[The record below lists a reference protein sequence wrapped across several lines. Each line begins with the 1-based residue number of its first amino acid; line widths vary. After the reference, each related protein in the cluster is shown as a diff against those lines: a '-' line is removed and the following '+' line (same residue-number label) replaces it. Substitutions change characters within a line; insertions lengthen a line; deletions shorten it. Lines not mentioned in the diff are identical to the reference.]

1 MKTTMKTFLFST
13 VLLLAASTAHAR
25 DYGVSS
31 RSAGRGTVYTD
42 NRGGSAYVGP
52 RGVAAQGAD
61 GRDAA
66 FTDRGA
72 AFAGPNGAAVSGRYG
87 TAVTGDNGTA
97 YARGY
102 GTAAYAGG
110 AVVTTAPVVA
120 PLPAGYIMAIPPG
133 APTFNISGTTCYFI
147 NGIYY
152 HAVFY
157 GGSTVYVP
165 MTF

>member
-1 MKTTMKTFLFST
+1 MKTLLFST
-13 VLLLAASTAHAR
+13 TLLLAVTSVHAR
-25 DYGVSS
+25 DFGVSS
-31 RSAGRGTVYTD
+31 HSAGRGTVYTD

-61 GRDAA
+61 GGSAA
-66 FTDRGA
+66 VTDHGA
-72 AFAGPNGAAVSGRYG
+72 AFAGPNGAAGSGRYG
-87 TAVTGDNGTA
+87 TAAISDNGAA

-110 AVVTTAPVVA
+110 AVVTTGPVVA
-120 PLPAGYIMAIPPG
+120 PLPAGYITGIPPG

-157 GGSTVYVP
+157 AGSTVYVP

>member
-1 MKTTMKTFLFST
+1 MNISHLATAAI
-13 VLLLAASTAHAR
+13 LLAASVAQAR

-31 RSAGRGTVYTD
+31 RSAGRGTVYSD

-52 RGVAAQGAD
+52 RGVAAQGAN
-61 GRDAA
+61 GRSAVA
-66 FTDRGA
+66 TER
-72 AFAGPNGAAVSGRYG
+72 GAAVSGRYG
-87 TAVTGDNGTA
+87 AAAVGDNRAA

-102 GTAAYAGG
+102 GTAYAGA
-110 AVVTTAPVVA
+110 AVVTTGTAAA
-120 PLPAGYIMAIPPG
+120 PLPAGYITGIPPN
-133 APTFNISGTTCYFI
+133 APTFIISGTTCYFI

-157 GGSTVYVP
+157 AGNTVYVP